1 MFGNL
6 SKILGNVNLPG
17 GIGQVI
23 SGASAVDQRQAFI
36 AVLLATA
43 ASAGQKQNF
52 NLEVEINDL
61 WTRLGNLRT
70 QSSAPGVGA
79 LLTKAL
85 SGVSELNNGI
95 LRALQGTLND
105 KR

>member
-1 MFGNL
+1 
-6 SKILGNVNLPG
+6 
-17 GIGQVI
+17 
-23 SGASAVDQRQAFI
+23 
-36 AVLLATA
+36 
-43 ASAGQKQNF
+43 
-52 NLEVEINDL
+52 
-61 WTRLGNLRT
+61 
-70 QSSAPGVGA
+70 VGA